1 MTRHLPPEALYAAR
15 ALPVA
20 PRAAAHA
27 VFADGPPWRVEAS
40 LAALADFRPDLG
52 IVVASG
58 WLAAHLWKW
67 PRDDVYFAGVCT
79 LLKHYGVGEAR

>member
-27 VFADGPPWRVEAS
+27 VFRDRPPWMVQAS

-52 IVVASG
+52 IVVARG
-58 WLAAHLWKW
+58 WLATHLWQW
-67 PRDDVYFAGVCT
+67 PRDYAYFVGVCT
-79 LLKHYGVGEAR
+79 LLKRYGVGEP